1 MVIGRFDGMSTPA
14 AVRVW
19 GTNWALYRHMW
30 QADAAG
36 NLLQPLLYLLGMGIG
51 VGALVDASGR
61 SETMLGGVSY
71 LAFLAPALIAT
82 TAMMTSATE
91 ALWPLLA
98 GFKWTNQ
105 FLAMTATPLR
115 PVDVVGGFALW
126 VATRAVI
133 GSAAVAAVLVLFD
146 DTRSWGLL
154 PAIVFGVLTGLAF
167 AMPVALWTS
176 TRDREIS
183 FPAIM
188 RFGLIP
194 LFLFAGAF
202 FPIDQLP
209 EWAQKIAY
217 VTPLYHGVELTRG
230 AVLGTLELPVAA
242 VNVAVLLAY
251 AIAGYLAC
259 RRTFTTRLEK

>member
-1 MVIGRFDGMSTPA
+1 MSTPA

-19 GTNWALYRHMW
+19 GSNWALYRHMW
-30 QADAAG
+30 HADAAG

-51 VGALVDASGR
+51 VGALVDNSGR
-61 SETMLGGVSY
+61 ADTMLDGTSY

-91 ALWPLLA
+91 ALWALLA

-115 PVDVVGGFALW
+115 PADVVGGFALW
-126 VATRAVI
+126 IATRAVI

-154 PAIVFGVLTGLAF
+154 AAVVFGVLTGLAF
-167 AMPVALWTS
+167 AMPVAVWTS
-176 TRDREIS
+176 TRERDIS
-183 FPAIM
+183 FPAIV

-194 LFLFAGAF
+194 LFLFGGAF
-202 FPIDQLP
+202 FPVDQLP
-209 EWAQKIAY
+209 DWAQSIAY

-230 AVLGTLELPVAA
+230 AVLGTLGALAA
-242 VNVAVLLAY
+242 VVHVAVLAAY
-251 AIAGYLAC
+251 AGVGYVLC
-259 RRTFTTRLEK
+259 RRTFTTRLER

>member
-1 MVIGRFDGMSTPA
+1 MLDGA
-14 AVRVW
+14 
-19 GTNWALYRHMW
+19 
-30 QADAAG
+30 
-36 NLLQPLLYLLGMGIG
+36 
-51 VGALVDASGR
+51 
-61 SETMLGGVSY
+61 SY

-91 ALWPLLA
+91 ALWALLA

-105 FLAMTATPLR
+105 FIAMTATPLR

-126 VATRAVI
+126 IVTRSFI

-167 AMPVALWTS
+167 ALPVAVWTS
-176 TRDREIS
+176 TREREIS
-183 FPAIM
+183 FSAIM

-194 LFLFAGAF
+194 LFLFGGAF

-209 EWAQKIAY
+209 AWSRPIAY

-230 AVLGTLELPVAA
+230 AVLGTLGLLAA
-242 VNVAVLLAY
+242 LGHVAVLVAY
-251 AIAGYLAC
+251 AGAGYVAC
-259 RRTFTTRLEK
+259 RRTFTVRLEK

>member
-1 MVIGRFDGMSTPA
+1 MPPAISCSRCSTCSA
-14 AVRVW
+14 
-19 GTNWALYRHMW
+19 WAS
-30 QADAAG
+30 
-36 NLLQPLLYLLGMGIG
+36 
-51 VGALVDASGR
+51 ASGR
-61 SETMLGGVSY
+61 SSTANAQAESSLDGVSY

-126 VATRAVI
+126 VATRAFI

-146 DTRSWGLL
+146 ETRSWGLL

-167 AMPVALWTS
+167 AMPVAVWTS
-176 TRDREIS
+176 TREREIS

-188 RFGLIP
+188 RFGLVP

-202 FPIDQLP
+202 FPVDQLP
-209 EWAQKIAY
+209 
-217 VTPLYHGVELTRG
+217 
-230 AVLGTLELPVAA
+230 
-242 VNVAVLLAY
+242 
-251 AIAGYLAC
+251 AGHNRSPTS
-259 RRTFTTRLEK
+259 RRSTTASS

>member
-1 MVIGRFDGMSTPA
+1 MSTPA

-19 GTNWALYRHMW
+19 GSNWALYRHMW
-30 QADAAG
+30 HADAAG

-51 VGALVDASGR
+51 VGALVDTNASAE
-61 SETMLGGVSY
+61 SSLGGVSY

-82 TAMMTSATE
+82 TSMMTSATE

-126 VATRAVI
+126 VATRAFI

-146 DTRSWGLL
+146 ETRSWGLL

-176 TRDREIS
+176 TREREIS

-202 FPIDQLP
+202 FPVDQLP
-209 EWAQKIAY
+209 DWAQPIAY

-230 AVLGTLELPVAA
+230 AVLGTLSVLAA
-242 VNVAVLLAY
+242 VGHVAVLVAY
-251 AIAGYLAC
+251 AGVAYLIC